1 VDLSESQMD
10 FFKVIV
16 AIILFNTLNYSQNVE
31 DVIRVKTNIVR
42 VPIIIETE
50 TRQFVLS
57 AHVNNKEV
65 NIENLTEPSRKN
77 LKCVVIHISSGK
89 KNITN
94 YEHILEKIQETSL
107 NISAWVE
114 VGGQVEDSFLHSWE
128 KYHVEDIEEGYR
140 LSEEIFKKSGMERQS
155 LLIISD
161 TIKSL
166 TQDVWEKFN
175 PSLPSSGRM
184 VTLFSLNIP
193 QKKADRRGY
202 IIYRSNLQGRSVTL
216 TNSLSDQEYIKN
228 QVEIWCDTVKTLYV
242 ASFYLPDSITD
253 SISAVQ
259 VEVRANGKSVAQ
271 QVRNLYLSKD

>member
-1 VDLSESQMD
+1 MA

-16 AIILFNTLNYSQNVE
+16 AIILFNTLNYSQNIE
-31 DVIRVKTNIVR
+31 DVIRVKTNVVR

-57 AHVNNKEV
+57 AQVNNKKV

-89 KNITN
+89 KNIAN
-94 YEHILEKIQETSL
+94 YEHILEKIQGTSL
-107 NISAWVE
+107 NTSAWVE

-128 KYHVEDIEEGYR
+128 KYHVQNIEEGYR
-140 LSEEIFKKSGMERQS
+140 LSEQIFKKSGMERQS

-193 QKKADRRGY
+193 QKNADRRGY
-202 IIYRSNLQGRSVTL
+202 IIYRSNLQARSVTL
-216 TNSLSDQEYIKN
+216 TNSLSDREYIKN
-228 QVEIWCDTVKTLYV
+228 QVEIWCKTVKTLYV
-242 ASFYLPDSITD
+242 ASFYLPESITD

-259 VEVRANGKSVAQ
+259 VEVSVNGKSVAQ